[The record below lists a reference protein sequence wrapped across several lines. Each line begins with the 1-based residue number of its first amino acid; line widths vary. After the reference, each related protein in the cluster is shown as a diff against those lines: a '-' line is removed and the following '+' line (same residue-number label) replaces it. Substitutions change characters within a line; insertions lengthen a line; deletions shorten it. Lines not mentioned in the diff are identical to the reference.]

1 MIKRSLNTFMNA
13 FTAAD
18 WTAYPFATQNRQDYF
33 NLLSVYLDA
42 TFFPSLNPLDF
53 AQEGIRVELDDDGKP
68 QYKGIVFNEMK
79 GAMSGEIDQLYHTL
93 ARHLF
98 PTTTYHY
105 NSGGEP
111 AAITELTHADLVKF
125 HQSHYHPSNA
135 VVMSFGNIPVAET
148 QARIHEDAL
157 AVAGK
162 AFAKGQKHASRLEKS
177 LTAPISVTDT
187 YSVDTVKPKQT
198 HHVMAWLLPSILD
211 GKQRLAMRLLEG
223 VLVEHAGS
231 PLRAYLDSH
240 PLASAPTPLLGLDDS
255 HYQMVFYAGV
265 RGSEPEHGDAIEQGI
280 LDLLNQVADQPVDSE
295 AIETILHQIEI
306 DQRHIGGDS
315 MPYGLN
321 LMLEGFSTA
330 IHDGDPM
337 HVWDIDENLNW
348 LREQVQNPD
357 FIADLI
363 RKFLLD
369 NPHRVRLTL
378 IPDASKSEQQAKDE
392 QAKLD
397 TIEAALTDDTRNAL
411 IAQAKALAE
420 RRYA

>member
-1 MIKRSLNTFMNA
+1 VSLRNN
-13 FTAAD
+13 
-18 WTAYPFATQNRQDYF
+18 
-33 NLLSVYLDA
+33 
-42 TFFPSLNPLDF
+42 
-53 AQEGIRVELDDDGKP
+53 
-68 QYKGIVFNEMK
+68 
-79 GAMSGEIDQLYHTL
+79 
-93 ARHLF
+93 
-98 PTTTYHY
+98 
-105 NSGGEP
+105 
-111 AAITELTHADLVKF
+111 
-125 HQSHYHPSNA
+125 
-135 VVMSFGNIPVAET
+135 GNIPVAET

-306 DQRHIGGDS
+306 DQSLYH
-315 MPYGLN
+315 P
-321 LMLEGFSTA
+321 
-330 IHDGDPM
+330 
-337 HVWDIDENLNW
+337 
-348 LREQVQNPD
+348 
-357 FIADLI
+357 
-363 RKFLLD
+363 K
-369 NPHRVRLTL
+369 
-378 IPDASKSEQQAKDE
+378 
-392 QAKLD
+392 
-397 TIEAALTDDTRNAL
+397 
-411 IAQAKALAE
+411 
-420 RRYA
+420 